1 MESIIAAL
9 FTIFG
14 VMGFGALTQ
23 GRGLFPPSMALCL
36 NKFVYWVSL
45 PCLLFTQMCRMPVD
59 EGTRALIWGGLAAS
73 VLCYAL
79 FYLFFSFGFR
89 RNGPEATVRT
99 LACTF
104 PNAAFFGLP
113 FIMMVFPGSND
124 AINAN
129 MLCALLYTVV
139 SITADVSLEII
150 HARRLRNDTSALGE
164 SAPSRSATARR
175 ILREL
180 SRNPMLQSSL
190 FGLLL
195 GFFGVRPPEAL
206 LSMTSMLGSTCAPCA
221 LFSMGMVLW
230 TQLTGSFG
238 LRQLRLSLVP
248 LTLVAAGKLLL
259 YPLITF
265 WVLRFAGCTGDMLAA
280 ATVTFAMPVA
290 VMVYILA
297 ERSGS
302 CAAEASLSVVV
313 STLLSILTLPLV
325 MAALSWVGAV

>member
-1 MESIIAAL
+1 MSPIISAL

-14 VMGFGALTQ
+14 IMGFGFLAERRQ
-23 GRGLFPPSMALCL
+23 LFPQAMGLCL
-36 NKFVYWVSL
+36 NRFVYWVSL
-45 PCLLFTQMCRMPVD
+45 PALLFTQECTIPMD
-59 EGTRALIWGGLAAS
+59 AGTRALVWGGLAAS
-73 VLCYAL
+73 FLGYGAFYVL
-79 FYLFFSFGFR
+79 FSAGLR
-89 RNGPEATVRT
+89 RNGPEAPLRS
-99 LACTF
+99 LAVSF

-113 FIMMVFPGSND
+113 FIIMVFPGSND

-150 HARRLRNDTSALGE
+150 HARRLRNDTSAPGE

-230 TQLTGSFG
+230 TQLSSGPG
-238 LRQLRLSLVP
+238 LAQLRRSAVP
-248 LTLVAAGKLLL
+248 LALVSLGKLLL
-259 YPLITF
+259 YPLAAF
-265 WVLRFAGCTGDMLAA
+265 FVMRVFGCTGDLLAA

-302 CAAEASLSVVV
+302 CAAEASLSVVATTV
-313 STLLSILTLPLV
+313 LSIATLPVV
-325 MAALSWVGAV
+325 MLGLHVAGAF